1 MTRHPLDVLSLVFG
15 ILFVAIATI
24 GLVDALTLSLG
35 DLRWLLPA
43 LLIVIGGVLLVTGG
57 TRAVR
62 AEVTEDGDAR

>member
-1 MTRHPLDVLSLVFG
+1 MRRHPLDVLSLVFG
-15 ILFVAIATI
+15 VLFVTFATI

-43 LLIVIGGVLLVTGG
+43 LLIVVGGVLLVTGS

-62 AEVTEDGDAR
+62 ADVTDDRDAR